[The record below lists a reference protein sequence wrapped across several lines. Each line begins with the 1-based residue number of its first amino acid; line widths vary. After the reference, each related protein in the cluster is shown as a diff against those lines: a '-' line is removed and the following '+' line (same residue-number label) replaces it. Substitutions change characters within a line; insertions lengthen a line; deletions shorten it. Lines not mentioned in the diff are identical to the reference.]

1 MSQPERSSQPSF
13 FRQKALEYHQKG
25 GAQEGD
31 VLHLSPVWMKRAYWL
46 IIAMSVAGLFF
57 CIVGSLCEFASG
69 SAVVRMVGRTDLTMS
84 QAGVVLSVEV
94 QPGQPVEAG
103 QTLVTFMAEEERNAV
118 ARLRQE
124 IDAQL
129 VRFMRDPLDQ
139 SARQSLTALNA
150 ELEHARARL
159 EARTL
164 KAPFAGVL
172 GDVRVQPGHYLAP
185 GARVLSIHR
194 ADAPTFLMAFLP
206 GHYRPLLKPGMPL
219 RVELE
224 GFRYEYQD
232 LIIDSVAS
240 QIIGPDELRRF
251 LGPDLGDAVK
261 LEGPIVLVKAR
272 IPESHFVSEGQSF
285 NYFDGMPANVRVPVR
300 MEPIWTLM
308 VPGWRG
314 LFSHGS

>member
-1 MSQPERSSQPSF
+1 MSQPEQSTAPSP
-13 FRQKALEYHQKG
+13 FRQKAWEYHQKG
-25 GAQEGD
+25 GAEEGD
-31 VLHLSPVWMKRAYWL
+31 VLHLSPRWMRRAYWL
-46 IIAMSVAGLFF
+46 ILAVAVVGLFF
-57 CIVGSLCEFASG
+57 CVVGTLCEFASG
-69 SAVVRMVGRTDLTMS
+69 PAVVRMVGRTDLTLS
-84 QAGVVLSVEV
+84 QAGVVLTVEV
-94 QPGQPVEAG
+94 QPGQQVEAG
-103 QTLVTFMAEEERNAV
+103 QTLVTFMAEEERNTLE
-118 ARLRQE
+118 RLRQE

-129 VRFMRDPLDQ
+129 VRFMRDPLDH
-139 SARQSLTALNA
+139 SARQSLTSLNA

-159 EARTL
+159 DARTL

-185 GARVLSIHR
+185 GAHVLSIHR
-194 ADAPTFLMAFLP
+194 DDAPTFLTAFLP
-206 GHYRPLLKPGMPL
+206 GYYRPLLKPGMPL

-240 QIIGPDELRRF
+240 QIIGPEELRRS
-251 LGPDLGDAVK
+251 LGPDLGDSVK

-272 IPESHFVSEGQSF
+272 IPEQHFTSEGQTF